1 MGNVTW
7 DMPEQ
12 DELNAGGNYLDVE
25 GRHLLQITH
34 IDEQPVNRD
43 KAPIDGLKVDFAG
56 AAGPHAGKKVDIL
69 FRAPKLN
76 GKDGGKWARN
86 KRAAFAIATG
96 LIDESK
102 LGQQVT
108 IDVQAAINRLVVVD
122 LEFGEPNE
130 NNKRFLDLKFA
141 NIYHVDDPKVADF
154 MKAYPSIVGMLPK
167 EHRRDPASFKT
178 AAPNGNGSSAPAP
191 QSQPAA
197 DDDLGDL

>member
-1 MGNVTW
+1 MGSVTW

-12 DELNAGGNYLDVE
+12 DELNSGANYLDVE

-34 IDEQPVNRD
+34 VDEQPTSREG
-43 KAPIDGLKVDFAG
+43 KALAALKVSLSG
-56 AAGPHAGKKVDIL
+56 AAGPHAGKTVDL
-69 FRAPKLN
+69 YFYEPKSSS
-76 GKDGGKWARN
+76 KDGGKWARN
-86 KRAAFAIATG
+86 KRAAFAIASG

-108 IDVQAAINRLVVVD
+108 IDVQAAVNRMVVCE
-122 LEFGEPNE
+122 LEFGEPNA
-130 NNKRFLDLKFA
+130 NGRKFLDLKFA
-141 NIYHVDDPKVADF
+141 NIYHIDDPRVADF
-154 MKAYPSIVGMLPK
+154 MKAYPKIVGMLPK

-178 AAPNGNGSSAPAP
+178 ASTNGNGSSPAP

>member
-1 MGNVTW
+1 MGSVTW
-7 DMPEQ
+7 DLPEQ
-12 DELNAGGNYLDVE
+12 DELNAGANYLDVE

-34 IDEQPVNRD
+34 VDEQPTSRD
-43 KAPIDGLKVDFAG
+43 GKALAALKVSFSAT
-56 AAGPHAGKKVDIL
+56 AGPHAGKTVDL
-69 FRAPKLN
+69 FFYEPKLSS
-76 GKDGGKWARN
+76 KDGGKWARN
-86 KRAAFAIATG
+86 KRAAFAIAAG

-108 IDVQAAINRLVVVD
+108 IDVQGAVNRQVVAE
-122 LEFGEPNE
+122 LEFGQENE
-130 NNKRFLDLKFA
+130 RGKKYLDLKFA

-167 EHRRDPASFKT
+167 DHRRDPASFKT

-191 QSQPAA
+191 QTQPAA